1 MLEIKNLKNFYAD
14 RLILNIDSL
23 KLELG
28 DKLGVVGSNGS
39 GKTSFLELVNGSIKA
54 DKGYVKT
61 YEKFKYMPQLG
72 GIGLKTIDGKLASK
86 MDIETDW
93 SDNLSGGEKTRFKL
107 AGILADR
114 KQPLLLDE
122 PTNNLDMEGI
132 EFLESALLDYSKGF
146 IMVSHNRRLLDRV
159 CNKILEIENG
169 TLSLYDGNFS
179 FYKKCKD
186 EELLV
191 KKREYSKYIEEK
203 VRLEDSYREIEGKST
218 KVRRTPKRMGNSEA
232 RLHRM
237 GGQTAKKNLDNRK
250 KNIKTRLEQL
260 EKVDKPSKDH
270 KIFLEIEESS
280 KIYKRILVEASNI
293 NKKFSERT
301 IFEDSSFQIYTGSK
315 VGLLGKNGSG
325 KTTLINMIMND
336 ESIKKPKGLKIAYF
350 DQELEN
356 LDPSTS
362 LMKNVM
368 STSVYSE
375 EFARKFLNRL
385 GIRKDSLYEKLEL
398 LSGGERVEVSL
409 VKLLLEDSNFLILDE
424 PTNHLD
430 IKSLEALEEA
440 LINYNGSILLISHD
454 EEFLENIVD
463 NILYIEDKKIR
474 SYMGGY
480 DDFKNR
486 NTVSE
491 YDGGEILLLENRLNT
506 IISLISVSD
515 SIEEKKK
522 LDIEYDKILYAI
534 NKIKNDCGR

>member
-39 GKTSFLELVNGSIKA
+39 GKTSFLKLVNGSIKA

-132 EFLESALLDYSKGF
+132 EFLESVLLDYSKGF

-191 KKREYSKYIEEK
+191 KKKEYSKYIEEK

-260 EKVDKPSKDH
+260 EKVDKPSKDQ

-398 LSGGERVEVSL
+398 LSGGERVKVSL